1 MSAIQQINNTGY
13 FTNFTKNATEIGG
26 KVLTTAVRGTGS
38 VVQTIVEKS
47 PIGSVVAGLAIATLN
62 AKMAHTEMHRTSD
75 EYSYKR
81 ISTHFAL
88 AAVGTVFA
96 VVGAVN
102 LFQLA
107 FPVSVPQVAVPVSL
121 PVALPVSLSETVSE
135 AAVTFS
141 NVTTAAVDT
150 PLVLGPVMPSVV
162 FVEEAAAQVLGQV
175 AEQAVAKAVE
185 YNHSF
190 CLLTDAPPKV
200 FEVPTPIPISFTPP
214 ATEGVVQKIGSF
226 FSRVIGR

>member
-1 MSAIQQINNTGY
+1 MSTIQQINNTGY

-107 FPVSVPQVAVPVSL
+107 FPVSAPQVAV
-121 PVALPVSLSETVSE
+121 PVALPVSLPETVSE

-226 FSRVIGR
+226 FSRFIGR